1 MNLYTTTFTQNQ
13 KPVTCYFSVV
23 KGFFC
28 FLYCK
33 IQDFKVKIKN
43 CNVIFK
49 LVTLQNV
56 ICITV
61 LPFYHCKSIAVFL
74 IIYV

>member
-33 IQDFKVKIKN
+33 IQVDERHKGHFAYYQFK
-43 CNVIFK
+43 
-49 LVTLQNV
+49 
-56 ICITV
+56 
-61 LPFYHCKSIAVFL
+61 H
-74 IIYV
+74 

>member
-1 MNLYTTTFTQNQ
+1 
-13 KPVTCYFSVV
+13 
-23 KGFFC
+23 
-28 FLYCK
+28 
-33 IQDFKVKIKN
+33 VKIKN

-61 LPFYHCKSIAVFL
+61 LPFYYCKSIAVFL